1 MGCQPSDMAFDLP
14 EPRVQVPA
22 EQLGLPP
29 VIHFDGPDFAAP
41 PAWPHFHLTG
51 RPDIAH
57 PLGGAARR
65 HQVVEVVHGQHI
77 DHHATKPAC
86 FATAHPQSPGT
97 SDADPDLGQPADQRI
112 GGLGRG
118 VRLVVTYRHLA
129 SFREIQLESTALSTD
144 DHDTPGTKKQEHC
157 SLSCQNRQ
165 MAKRR
170 DSRER
175 IEAQIIE
182 LGRRHLVEQ
191 GAAGLSLRA
200 IARDLG
206 MVSSAV
212 YRYVSSR
219 DELLTLLLVDAYSEL
234 ADAVDRARDAMSEV
248 WSDDVVAIAHAARD
262 WAIAHPASW
271 ALLYGSPVPG
281 YHAPADRTVG
291 PGTRVVGALFDAV
304 AAGIATGDIKLTN
317 HPAPQ
322 PISSDFERLRQE
334 FGFPG
339 DDAVIAKCFAIW
351 AGVVGAISLEVF
363 GQYGVDTLSDPQAVF
378 DSQMRLLVGVLN

>member
-1 MGCQPSDMAFDLP
+1 
-14 EPRVQVPA
+14 
-22 EQLGLPP
+22 
-29 VIHFDGPDFAAP
+29 
-41 PAWPHFHLTG
+41 
-51 RPDIAH
+51 
-57 PLGGAARR
+57 
-65 HQVVEVVHGQHI
+65 
-77 DHHATKPAC
+77 
-86 FATAHPQSPGT
+86 
-97 SDADPDLGQPADQRI
+97 
-112 GGLGRG
+112 
-118 VRLVVTYRHLA
+118 
-129 SFREIQLESTALSTD
+129 
-144 DHDTPGTKKQEHC
+144 
-157 SLSCQNRQ
+157 

-182 LGRRHLVEQ
+182 LGRRHLVEH

-219 DELLTLLLVDAYSEL
+219 DELLTLLVVDAYSEL
-234 ADAVDRARDAMSEV
+234 ANAVDRARDAVQEV

-262 WAIAHPASW
+262 WAITHPASW

-291 PGTRVVGALFDAV
+291 PGTRVVGAFFDAV

-317 HPAPQ
+317 HSAPQ

-339 DDAVIAKCFAIW
+339 DDHVIVKCFAIW

-378 DSQMRLLVGVLN
+378 DAQIRLLVSVLNQSDVGAQPFGVPTAN